1 MGGDE
6 EKHEAFEEIA
16 IQLSIFICNFAAMI
30 VKRLIGIIVVGAVV
44 LLTGCGGDKAKMLQQ
59 LEQLEQQNR
68 SGEAMLND
76 SLAESLVNYFDRHGD
91 ANERMRSRYILGRTY
106 YCLDELPR
114 ALEMYNEAADCADT
128 TSADCNYKVLS
139 RIHAQSAVIF
149 NLQVQPR
156 SQLDELRMAEYY
168 AWKGKDTLQ
177 AIECYAQLSDAY
189 ELLGIQDS
197 IVLIKETA
205 AQLFY
210 DINRPERAAQT
221 LGSAILALVKKRD
234 LAKAKNYIN
243 VYESSSNFFSPNGD
257 IVIGREIYYYI
268 KGEYYLA
275 YGIRDSAE
283 YYFRK
288 ELKESKDVNDH
299 IAGSKG
305 LQELYEE
312 KRIPDSI
319 AKYAKLSY
327 ELNDSAYLLSE
338 MQNIQKFQ
346 ASYNYNHQKQL
357 AEEKANDARNA
368 YIAIGI
374 IMVLFL
380 FIVVIAWLWFRHH
393 RMEQQ
398 LKETQYQQTQN
409 LLEQAQSDLMELQE
423 KNENASDLISRKSR
437 EISELQSQI
446 AQYQHRQSVKDHAN
460 LEDLLDNAPIT
471 RDLAEL
477 LKANPVQS
485 ATQGQLRELR
495 KLINELI
502 PNFYEALN
510 HPQALRP
517 VEYEVCL
524 LTRCHFKPAAISKLL
539 DRDDAYISNLR
550 KGILLKVYGIKGSP
564 KELDEQIMQIV

>member
-1 MGGDE
+1 MKKLVYSILCLWIIG
-6 EKHEAFEEIA
+6 
-16 IQLSIFICNFAAMI
+16 LSI
-30 VKRLIGIIVVGAVV
+30 
-44 LLTGCGGDKAKMLQQ
+44 GCSGDKAQMLQQ
-59 LEQLEQQNR
+59 LEQLEQRNR

-76 SLAESLVNYFDRHGD
+76 SLAESLVNYLDRHGD

-128 TSADCNYKVLS
+128 TSADCDFAKLS
-139 RIHAQSAVIF
+139 RVYAQSAEIYY
-149 NLQVQPR
+149 NQVQPR
-156 SQLDELRMAEYY
+156 TQLENLRRAQWY
-168 AWKGKDTLQ
+168 AQKGKDTLMS
-177 AIECYAQLSDAY
+177 IECFARQANAY
-189 ELLGIQDS
+189 EFLNEWDS
-197 IVLIKETA
+197 VVYVTDMASDMFNRIDRKDRSVQVLYNE
-205 AQLFY
+205 L
-210 DINRPERAAQT
+210 
-221 LGSAILALVKKRD
+221 LALIHLDNYDKAGKIFYIYEKSSGFFDETNNIDKRYD
-234 LAKAKNYIN
+234 
-243 VYESSSNFFSPNGD
+243 
-257 IVIGREIYYYI
+257 IYYYI
-268 KGEYYLA
+268 KGLYYL
-275 YGIRDSAE
+275 GVNKLDSAE
-283 YYFRK
+283 SLFRK
-288 ELKESKDVNDH
+288 ELSQATDLNNR
-299 IAGSKG
+299 IAGCKG
-305 LQELYEE
+305 LQEVYSR
-312 KRIPDSI
+312 KGIVDSI
-319 AKYAKLSY
+319 AKYANLGY
-327 ELNDSAYLLSE
+327 ILNDSAYSLSE

-380 FIVVIAWLWFRHH
+380 FIAVIAWLWFRHH

-495 KLINELI
+495 KLINEFI

>member
-1 MGGDE
+1 M
-6 EKHEAFEEIA
+6 IA
-16 IQLSIFICNFAAMI
+16 
-30 VKRLIGIIVVGAVV
+30 KRLIGIIVVGAVV
-44 LLTGCGGDKAKMLQQ
+44 LLAGCSGDKAKMLQQ

-128 TSADCNYKVLS
+128 TSADCDFAKLS
-139 RIHAQSAVIF
+139 RVYAQSAEIYY
-149 NLQVQPR
+149 NQVQPR
-156 SQLDELRMAEYY
+156 TQLENLRRAQWY
-168 AWKGKDTLQ
+168 AQKGKDTLMS
-177 AIECYAQLSDAY
+177 IEC
-189 ELLGIQDS
+189 
-197 IVLIKETA
+197 
-205 AQLFY
+205 F
-210 DINRPERAAQT
+210 
-221 LGSAILALVKKRD
+221 ALQ
-234 LAKAKNYIN
+234 AN
-243 VYESSSNFFSPNGD
+243 VYEFLNEWDSVVYVTDMASDMFNRIDRKDRSVQVLYNELLALIHLDNYDKAGKIFYMYEKSSGFFDKTNNID
-257 IVIGREIYYYI
+257 KRYDIYYYI
-268 KGEYYLA
+268 KGLYYL
-275 YGIRDSAE
+275 GVNKVDSAE
-283 YYFRK
+283 SLFRK
-288 ELKESKDVNDH
+288 ELSQATDLNNR
-299 IAGSKG
+299 IAGCKG
-305 LQELYEE
+305 LQEVYSR
-312 KRIPDSI
+312 KGIVDSI
-319 AKYAKLSY
+319 AKYANLGY
-327 ELNDSAYLLSE
+327 ILNDSAYSLSE

-380 FIVVIAWLWFRHH
+380 FIAVIAWLWFRHH

-495 KLINELI
+495 KQINELI

>member
-1 MGGDE
+1 MKKLVYSILCLWIIG
-6 EKHEAFEEIA
+6 
-16 IQLSIFICNFAAMI
+16 LSI
-30 VKRLIGIIVVGAVV
+30 
-44 LLTGCGGDKAKMLQQ
+44 GCSGDKAQMLQQ
-59 LEQLEQQNR
+59 LEQLEQRNR

-76 SLAESLVNYFDRHGD
+76 SLAESLVNYLDRHGD

-128 TSADCNYKVLS
+128 TSADCDFAKLS
-139 RIHAQSAVIF
+139 RVYAQSAEIYY
-149 NLQVQPR
+149 NQVQPR
-156 SQLDELRMAEYY
+156 TQLENLRRAQWY
-168 AWKGKDTLQ
+168 AQKGKDTLMS
-177 AIECYAQLSDAY
+177 IECFARQANAY
-189 ELLGIQDS
+189 EFLNEWDS
-197 IVLIKETA
+197 VVYVTDMASDMFNRIDRKDRSVQVLYNE
-205 AQLFY
+205 L
-210 DINRPERAAQT
+210 
-221 LGSAILALVKKRD
+221 LALIHLDNYDKAGKIFYIYEKSSGFFDETNNIDKRYD
-234 LAKAKNYIN
+234 
-243 VYESSSNFFSPNGD
+243 
-257 IVIGREIYYYI
+257 IYYYI
-268 KGEYYLA
+268 KGLYYL
-275 YGIRDSAE
+275 GVNKLDSAE
-283 YYFRK
+283 SLFRK
-288 ELKESKDVNDH
+288 ELSQATDLNNR
-299 IAGSKG
+299 IAGCKG
-305 LQELYEE
+305 LQEVYSR
-312 KRIPDSI
+312 KGIVDSI
-319 AKYAKLSY
+319 AKYANLGY
-327 ELNDSAYLLSE
+327 ILNDSAYSLSE

-357 AEEKANDARNA
+357 AEEKAIDARNA

-380 FIVVIAWLWFRHH
+380 FIAVIAWLWFRHH

-446 AQYQHRQSVKDHAN
+446 VQYQHRQSVKDHAN

-495 KLINELI
+495 KLINEFI

>member
-1 MGGDE
+1 M
-6 EKHEAFEEIA
+6 IA
-16 IQLSIFICNFAAMI
+16 
-30 VKRLIGIIVVGAVV
+30 KRLIGIIVVGAVM
-44 LLTGCGGDKAKMLQQ
+44 LLAGC
-59 LEQLEQQNR
+59 
-68 SGEAMLND
+68 SG
-76 SLAESLVNYFDRHGD
+76 ESLVNYFDRYGD

-128 TSADCNYKVLS
+128 TSADCDFAKLS
-139 RIHAQSAVIF
+139 RVYAQSAEVYY
-149 NLQVQPR
+149 NQVQPR
-156 SQLDELRMAEYY
+156 TQLENLRRAQWY
-168 AWKGKDTLQ
+168 AQKGKDTLMS
-177 AIECYAQLSDAY
+177 IECFALQANAY
-189 ELLGIQDS
+189 EFLNEWDS
-197 IVLIKETA
+197 VVYVTDMASDMFNRIDRKDRSVQVLYNE
-205 AQLFY
+205 L
-210 DINRPERAAQT
+210 
-221 LGSAILALVKKRD
+221 LALIHLDNYDKAGKIFYIYEKSSGFFDETNNIDKRYD
-234 LAKAKNYIN
+234 
-243 VYESSSNFFSPNGD
+243 
-257 IVIGREIYYYI
+257 IYYYI
-268 KGEYYLA
+268 KGLYYL
-275 YGIRDSAE
+275 GVNKLDSAE
-283 YYFRK
+283 SLFRK
-288 ELKESKDVNDH
+288 ELSQATDLNNR
-299 IAGSKG
+299 IAGCKG
-305 LQELYEE
+305 LQEVYSR
-312 KRIPDSI
+312 KGIVDSI
-319 AKYAKLSY
+319 AKYANLGY
-327 ELNDSAYLLSE
+327 ILNDSAYSLSE

-357 AEEKANDARNA
+357 AEEKTNDARNA

-380 FIVVIAWLWFRHH
+380 FIAVIAWLWFRHH

-495 KLINELI
+495 KLINEFI

>member
-1 MGGDE
+1 M
-6 EKHEAFEEIA
+6 IA
-16 IQLSIFICNFAAMI
+16 
-30 VKRLIGIIVVGAVV
+30 KRLIGIIVVGAVV
-44 LLTGCGGDKAKMLQQ
+44 LLAGCSGDKAKMLQQ

-128 TSADCNYKVLS
+128 TSADCDFAKLS
-139 RIHAQSAVIF
+139 RVYAQRAAIYYDQVIPNGQIE
-149 NLQVQPR
+149 NLR
-156 SQLDELRMAEYY
+156 KATYY
-168 AWKGKDTLQ
+168 ALKGNDSLM
-177 AIECYAQLSDAY
+177 AIECFAQQADGY
-189 ELLGIQDS
+189 DLLQKHDS
-197 IVLIKETA
+197 VISIKERA
-205 AQLFY
+205 AEMFKNIGR
-210 DINRPERAAQT
+210 DDRAAQT
-221 LGSAILALVKKRD
+221 LGSTITSLIETGNLS
-234 LAKAKNYIN
+234 KAGLYCRI
-243 VYESSSNFFSPNGD
+243 YEQGAGIYNDTISEGH
-257 IVIGREIYYYI
+257 EIYYYI
-268 KGEYYLA
+268 KGKYYLA
-275 YGIRDSAE
+275 VHQLDSAE
-283 YYFRK
+283 YLFRK
-288 ELKESKDVNDH
+288 ELRDGKDINDY
-299 IAGSKG
+299 IAGYKG

-312 KRIPDSI
+312 KKVPDSI
-319 AKYAKLSY
+319 AKYSKLSY

-357 AEEKANDARNA
+357 AEEKTNDARNA

-380 FIVVIAWLWFRHH
+380 FIAVIAWLWFRHH

-495 KLINELI
+495 KLINEFI

-524 LTRCHFKPAAISKLL
+524 LTRCHFKPAAIGKLL

>member
-1 MGGDE
+1 M
-6 EKHEAFEEIA
+6 IA
-16 IQLSIFICNFAAMI
+16 
-30 VKRLIGIIVVGAVV
+30 KRLIGIIVVGAVV
-44 LLTGCGGDKAKMLQQ
+44 LLTGCSGDKAKMLQQ

-128 TSADCNYKVLS
+128 TSADCDFAKLS
-139 RIHAQSAVIF
+139 RVYAQSAEIYY
-149 NLQVQPR
+149 NQVQPR
-156 SQLDELRMAEYY
+156 TQLENLRRAQWY
-168 AWKGKDTLQ
+168 AQKGKDTLMS
-177 AIECYAQLSDAY
+177 IECFALQANAY
-189 ELLGIQDS
+189 EFLNEWDS
-197 IVLIKETA
+197 IVYVTDMASDMFKRIDRKDRSVQVLYNE
-205 AQLFY
+205 L
-210 DINRPERAAQT
+210 
-221 LGSAILALVKKRD
+221 LALIHLDNYDKAGKIFYMYEKSSGFFDETNNIDKRYD
-234 LAKAKNYIN
+234 
-243 VYESSSNFFSPNGD
+243 
-257 IVIGREIYYYI
+257 IYYYI
-268 KGEYYLA
+268 KGLYYL
-275 YGIRDSAE
+275 GVNKVDSAE
-283 YYFRK
+283 SLFRK
-288 ELKESKDVNDH
+288 ELSQATDLNNR
-299 IAGSKG
+299 IAGCKG
-305 LQELYEE
+305 LQEVYSR
-312 KRIPDSI
+312 KGIVDSI
-319 AKYAKLSY
+319 AKYANLGY
-327 ELNDSAYLLSE
+327 ILNDSAYSLSE

-380 FIVVIAWLWFRHH
+380 FIAVIAWLWFRHH

>member
-1 MGGDE
+1 M
-6 EKHEAFEEIA
+6 IA
-16 IQLSIFICNFAAMI
+16 
-30 VKRLIGIIVVGAVV
+30 KRLIGIIVVGAVV
-44 LLTGCGGDKAKMLQQ
+44 LLAGCSGDKAKMLQQ
-59 LEQLEQQNR
+59 LEQSEQQNR

-139 RIHAQSAVIF
+139 RIHAQSAVIYD
-149 NLQVQPR
+149 
-156 SQLDELRMAEYY
+156 SQILPLNQFEELKKAEYY
-168 AWKGKDTLQ
+168 AWKSKDSLQ
-177 AIECYAQLSDAY
+177 AIECYAQQADIYSFLHK
-189 ELLGIQDS
+189 EDS
-197 IVLIKETA
+197 AIIVREKA
-205 AQLFY
+205 FMLFNEIGRK
-210 DINRPERAAQT
+210 DRGAQT
-221 LGSAILALVKKRD
+221 LAAAIRSLIRKGDISK
-234 LAKAKNYIN
+234 AKAFCNSYEQYSGLFDEKKNI
-243 VYESSSNFFSPNGD
+243 EK
-257 IVIGREIYYYI
+257 GREIYYSI
-268 KGEYYLA
+268 KGDYYLA
-275 YGIRDSAE
+275 VHLLDSAE
-283 YYFRK
+283 YMFRK
-288 ELKESKDVNDH
+288 ELRDGLDPNNQ
-299 IAGSKG
+299 IAGCKG
-305 LQELYEE
+305 LQMVYEQR
-312 KRIPDSI
+312 KNSDSI
-319 AKYAKLSY
+319 AKYATLSY

-357 AEEKANDARNA
+357 AEEKAIDARNA

-380 FIVVIAWLWFRHH
+380 FIAVIAWLWFRHH

-524 LTRCHFKPAAISKLL
+524 LTRCHFKPAAIGKLL